1 MISRSFTSRSPRS
14 KKVRSATTR
23 RRAAAEIPAAEQPD
37 AMVEPRPRKNR
48 GLRVMAASAVLLS
61 ATLLIG
67 TGTARAGALSIFT
80 EILTSATMLA
90 TQSQSLAASQASQ
103 VAYNQVVVAPVIQLH
118 TTSLALSS
126 LSQIYNTAMSM
137 YNRISIHSA
146 SLPQTIAL
154 ENSMSS
160 TSSSSIH
167 PQYMTVY
174 GAQPSSTSISS
185 GRANRL
191 DMSDATANEALALA
205 TRSDQSQVTLLS
217 ASAHAISAATNAAPG
232 TADMLIAQSAVM
244 QLHSQSIQHHLL
256 AAMLRQ
262 QALQIATKMANAKQ
276 IVSSQTNSNT
286 AVFIP

>member
-1 MISRSFTSRSPRS
+1 MISRSFTSRGPRS
-14 KKVRSATTR
+14 NRVRSATTR
-23 RRAAAEIPAAEQPD
+23 RRAAAAALAAPPD
-37 AMVEPRPRKNR
+37 DVVELRPRRTR
-48 GLRVMAASAVLLS
+48 GLRVMAASTVLLS
-61 ATLLIG
+61 AMLFVG
-67 TGTARAGALSIFT
+67 TGTARAGVLSIFT
-80 EILTSATMLA
+80 EILTVATMLA

-103 VAYNQVVVAPVIQLH
+103 VAYNGVVVAPVIQLH

-137 YNRISIHSA
+137 YNGISVHSA

-174 GAQPSSTSISS
+174 GAQPSSTSLSPA
-185 GRANRL
+185 RANRL
-191 DMSDATANEALALA
+191 DMSDATANKALALA
-205 TRSDQSQVTLLS
+205 NRSDQAQVTLLS
-217 ASAHAISAATNAAPG
+217 ASAQAISAATNAAPG

-262 QALQIATKMANAKQ
+262 RALQTATKMAHAKQ